1 MSHFSVAVFSQ
12 TPGDVEALLAPF
24 DEQVEAGSPYAEF
37 VRNEEY
43 DWDKAVGAKGYW
55 RNPNARW
62 DWWEIGGRWRGLLRL
77 RPGKSGY
84 TAPLDRWHSDFGYPP
99 HCCDAALVADC
110 DFSPQEAQIRQ
121 AARMWEVVVEGD
133 KPRENENFFNL
144 WKPEY
149 YLERYGD
156 KETFIRRESAF
167 STYAFVTAEGKWHGQ
182 GRMGWFALDDATNES
197 IASYEEAFQ
206 AYLEKARREGLAITI
221 VDCHI

>member
-1 MSHFSVAVFSQ
+1 
-12 TPGDVEALLAPF
+12 
-24 DEQVEAGSPYAEF
+24 
-37 VRNEEY
+37 
-43 DWDKAVGAKGYW
+43 
-55 RNPNARW
+55 
-62 DWWEIGGRWRGLLRL
+62 
-77 RPGKSGY
+77 
-84 TAPLDRWHSDFGYPP
+84 
-99 HCCDAALVADC
+99 
-110 DFSPQEAQIRQ
+110 
-121 AARMWEVVVEGD
+121 MWEVVVEGD

-167 STYAFVTAEGKWHGQ
+167 STYAFVTAEGEWHEQ
-182 GRMGWFALDDATNES
+182 GRMGWFCMDDATNES

>member
-1 MSHFSVAVFSQ
+1 MSHFSVAVFSR

-43 DWDKAVGAKGYW
+43 DWDKTVGAKGYW

-84 TAPLDRWHSDFGYPP
+84 TATLDRWHSDFVYPP

-121 AARMWEVVVEGD
+121 AARLWEVAVEGD
-133 KPRENENFFNL
+133 APREGEEFFSP

-167 STYAFVTAEGKWHGQ
+167 STYAFITAEGKWHGQ

>member
-1 MSHFSVAVFSQ
+1 MSHFSVAVFSR

-24 DEQVEAGSPYAEF
+24 NEQVAPGDPYAVF
-37 VRNEEY
+37 VRDESGQH
-43 DWDKAVGAKGYW
+43 DGKGQAKGYW

-62 DWWEIGGRWRGLLRL
+62 DWWVIGGRWRGLLRL

-84 TAPLDRWHSDFGYPP
+84 TAPLDRWHSDFVYPP
-99 HCCDAALVADC
+99 HSCDAALVADC
-110 DFSPQEAQIRQ
+110 DFSPREAQIRQ

-167 STYAFVTAEGKWHGQ
+167 STYAFVTAEGEWHEQ
-182 GRMGWFALDDATNES
+182 GRMGWFCMDDATNES
-197 IASYEEAFQ
+197 ICQYEEKFQ
-206 AYLEKARREGLAITI
+206 SYLQEAREKGLAITI

>member
-62 DWWEIGGRWRGLLRL
+62 DWWETGGRWRGLLRL

-84 TAPLDRWHSDFGYPP
+84 TAPLDRWHRDFVYSP

-110 DFSPQEAQIRQ
+110 DFSPREAQIRQ
-121 AARMWEVVVEGD
+121 AARM
-133 KPRENENFFNL
+133 
-144 WKPEY
+144 
-149 YLERYGD
+149 
-156 KETFIRRESAF
+156 
-167 STYAFVTAEGKWHGQ
+167 
-182 GRMGWFALDDATNES
+182 
-197 IASYEEAFQ
+197 
-206 AYLEKARREGLAITI
+206 
-221 VDCHI
+221 

>member
-12 TPGDVEALLAPF
+12 TPGDVEELLAPF
-24 DEQVEAGSPYAEF
+24 IEQVDADSPYAEF
-37 VRNEEY
+37 VGNADCDFNEAA
-43 DWDKAVGAKGYW
+43 KAKGYW

-62 DWWEIGGRWRGLLRL
+62 DWRETGGRWRGLLRL

-84 TAPLDRWHSDFGYPP
+84 TAPLDRWHRDFVYPP

-110 DFSPQEAQIRQ
+110 DFSPREAQIRQ

-167 STYAFVTAEGKWHGQ
+167 STFAFVTAEGEWHEQ
-182 GRMGWFALDDATNES
+182 GRMGWFGMDDATNES
-197 IASYEEAFQ
+197 IRQYEEKFQ
-206 AYLEKARREGLAITI
+206 LYLEEALSLI
-221 VDCHI
+221 HI